1 VPGQLGLGHFGRF
14 AIGLNDDLRRLLGVI
29 WPAGDHFA
37 PARLSHR
44 ALPRSMPGGLPPR
57 FIRNIGDLGSYLD
70 PINAIVMA
78 MSVLITRRLLRQPG
92 ARTFTRRQ
100 VSVMAIGKRLARQTP
115 NPTVMRWTGH
125 DTKSSGS

>member
-1 VPGQLGLGHFGRF
+1 MSRRSRCGEPGSCAHGTPSLPPTLPGPDVVPGQLGLGHFGRF

-78 MSVLITRRLLRQPG
+78 MSVLITRRLLR
-92 ARTFTRRQ
+92 
-100 VSVMAIGKRLARQTP
+100 
-115 NPTVMRWTGH
+115 
-125 DTKSSGS
+125 